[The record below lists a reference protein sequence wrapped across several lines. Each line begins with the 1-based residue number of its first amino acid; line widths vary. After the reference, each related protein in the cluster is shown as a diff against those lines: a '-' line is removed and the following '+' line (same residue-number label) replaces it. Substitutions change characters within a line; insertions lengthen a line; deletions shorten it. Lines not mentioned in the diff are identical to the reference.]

1 MVSREKEIHECP
13 RLCYS
18 GFMRCTAL
26 MKRVMLLM
34 GPSGKPKVW
43 YQRSGDK
50 TMDLDERY
58 LHRKMWRQLQTLM
71 IWNICFTLPRKLGKN
86 QKLISLD
93 ASGNRLVGPIPRGL
107 CAECSLAKLILF
119 INRFTGEIPP
129 GSRSLLDTVVRTA
142 RVVTDSVVR
151 YPLGSTCCGTLIH
164 FHVSQITSSY

>member
-1 MVSREKEIHECP
+1 MVLCCAANHLRNAWFVEKKKYINVHVYVTMVFREKEIHGCP

-58 LHRKMWRQLQTLM
+58 LHRKM
-71 IWNICFTLPRKLGKN
+71 
-86 QKLISLD
+86 
-93 ASGNRLVGPIPRGL
+93 
-107 CAECSLAKLILF
+107 
-119 INRFTGEIPP
+119 
-129 GSRSLLDTVVRTA
+129 
-142 RVVTDSVVR
+142 
-151 YPLGSTCCGTLIH
+151 
-164 FHVSQITSSY
+164 